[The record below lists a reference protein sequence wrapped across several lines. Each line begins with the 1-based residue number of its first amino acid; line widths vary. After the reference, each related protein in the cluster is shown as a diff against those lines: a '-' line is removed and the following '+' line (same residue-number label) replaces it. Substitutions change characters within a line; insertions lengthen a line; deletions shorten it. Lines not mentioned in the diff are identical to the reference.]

1 MGKTRAYG
9 PFRGDLSCRLI
20 KSSLKISRLNRIF
33 KLVFQMTIRM
43 ATCRELAT
51 NMDDMTKLHQAYWM
65 LEKSNTPTALL
76 LPWFPSAGRKN
87 RKIATQNLCETLYGY
102 VESRK
107 KAKVS
112 TLDAIDIF
120 LSLGLTTEE
129 TIAAALAVIFTGV
142 LNTGISCQFISY
154 PN

>member
-1 MGKTRAYG
+1 
-9 PFRGDLSCRLI
+9 
-20 KSSLKISRLNRIF
+20 
-33 KLVFQMTIRM
+33 MTIRM

-107 KAKVS
+107 KAKVP